1 MPQLFSQLALLI
13 FSPILWHD
21 VHAPRARARS
31 PPDEIL
37 LHPNLDTKKEKAFE
51 KRVHLPRNALRGALA
66 LLRWDGFRTSELHSR
81 LQLSEVRLVCHLH

>member
-1 MPQLFSQLALLI
+1 MPQWFSQLALLI

-21 VHAPRARARS
+21 VQAPRARARS

-51 KRVHLPRNALRGALA
+51 KRVHHP
-66 LLRWDGFRTSELHSR
+66 EMH
-81 LQLSEVRLVCHLH
+81 SEVHRVGMGFAHPNYIRGCSCRK